1 MTELRDFVSDREVE
15 ALFRPTARA
24 EGLPAR
30 AFGAEFYRLEQ
41 ERLFPRA
48 WCAVGVASRIPEA
61 GDAMPVDLAGW
72 PLMLVRQRDGSV
84 AAFHNVC
91 RHRGMRLLSEPC
103 RGRSTLR
110 CPWHSWTYDLAGRL
124 VATPDLGGDRVKT
137 AEGFDNAELGLKGVR
152 LAQWHDYLF
161 VNIDGKAP
169 AFADYIRPFEEFVAG
184 YDLSV
189 MRHAGHWEGAYPSN
203 WKIAVEGAIED
214 YHLPWGHPELMQGV
228 AVRNGRVD
236 VGEGC
241 FAAISGR
248 FEYPAGQG
256 PKIARLM
263 AAMPRMPI
271 APPAEPDRY
280 FIINLFPVGLI
291 ALRADTVM
299 LGLMT
304 PDGHD
309 RTRLVFDHYFVGEA
323 ATDPAHA
330 QHRQEMMDNLRFVA
344 EQDIPFNKGVQSNLA
359 TRDRLDFPT
368 RFSPYWEGAIHHF
381 QKLVVETL
389 RGDARQKAKRP
400 AAKRSA
406 AKTPAEGARR
416 RAAALGAKRAPAH
429 RRVRAK
435 KPAKRR

>member
-1 MTELRDFVSDREVE
+1 MPELRDFISDREVK
-15 ALFRPTARA
+15 ALFRPTAHA

-41 ERLFPRA
+41 EQLFPHA
-48 WCAVGVASRIPEA
+48 WCAVGVGSQIPQA

-72 PLMLVRQRDGSV
+72 PLVLVRQRDGSV

-91 RHRGMRLLSEPC
+91 RHRGMRLLNEPC
-103 RGRSTLR
+103 QGRSTLR

-137 AEGFDNAELGLKGVR
+137 AEGFDNAELGLRAVR

-169 AFADYIRPFEEFVAG
+169 AFADYIRPFEESFAG

-189 MRHAGHWEGAYPSN
+189 MRFASRWEGAYPSN
-203 WKIAVEGAIED
+203 WKIAIEGAIED

-256 PKIARLM
+256 PKVARLM

-271 APPAEPDRY
+271 TAPAEPERY
-280 FIINLFPVGLI
+280 FIINLFPVGLM

-299 LGLMT
+299 LGMMT
-304 PDGHD
+304 PDGPD
-309 RTRLVFDHYFVGEA
+309 RTRLVFNHYFVGDA
-323 ATDPAHA
+323 ATDPSHA
-330 QHRQEMMDNLRFVA
+330 QHRQAIMDNLTFVA
-344 EQDIPFNKGVQSNLA
+344 EQDIPFNHGVQSNLA

-368 RFSPYWEGAIHHF
+368 RFSPFWEGAIHHF
-381 QKLVVETL
+381 QKMVVETL
-389 RGDARQKAKRP
+389 RDDNQRGRCKAARAGAKPRANGTAGRP
-400 AAKRSA
+400 
-406 AKTPAEGARR
+406 
-416 RAAALGAKRAPAH
+416 AAALGAKRPH
-429 RRVRAK
+429 RLTGAK
-435 KPAKRR
+435 KPAKPR